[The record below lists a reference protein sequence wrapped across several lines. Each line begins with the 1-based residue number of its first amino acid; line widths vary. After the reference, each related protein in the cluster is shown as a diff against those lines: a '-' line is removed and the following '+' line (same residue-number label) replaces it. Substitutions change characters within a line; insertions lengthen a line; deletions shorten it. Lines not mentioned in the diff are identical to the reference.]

1 MKTLYDS
8 YAAFCS
14 LLDDPANLSLSYEEL
29 CARIHVSPLD
39 LSEILREEL
48 GFSGMELVASLQP
61 PVRV

>member
-1 MKTLYDS
+1 MKTIYDS

-14 LLDDPANLSLSYEEL
+14 LLDDPANLSLSYEDL

-39 LSEILREEL
+39 LSEILQEEL

>member
-39 LSEILREEL
+39 LSELLQEEL
-48 GFSGMELVASLQP
+48 GFSGMELVAAIRP